1 MTATQMIP
9 EPKPDPSG
17 LTSLPTAT
25 ARELVRQNPSGL
37 RAECDAALRMVEP
50 IRPEVFAVEFE
61 RMLVHYWHGALSVAE
76 GRVLR
81 ADWLR
86 LLGHLPADLM
96 REGVDRYL
104 LSTNRHKPTPGVF
117 LELVAADLRYRQALA
132 KRANETLALLTAA
145 NDSPAPAQRGA
156 AA

>member
-1 MTATQMIP
+1 MTAQPLTLVP
-9 EPKPDPSG
+9 TPDPCG

-25 ARELVRQNPSGL
+25 ARELVRQNPEGL
-37 RAECDAALRMVEP
+37 RGECYAALRMAEP
-50 IRPEVFAVEFE
+50 IQPEVFAVEFE
-61 RMLVHYWHGALSVAE
+61 RMVVHYWHGGLSTGEAK
-76 GRVLR
+76 VLR

-132 KRANETLALLTAA
+132 KRANETLALLNAPEGRAA
-145 NDSPAPAQRGA
+145 
-156 AA
+156 